1 MRTSTVAALL
11 VLISVA
17 APAAAQITGAIY
29 GTVSDESGAVL
40 PGVAVTVTNPQT
52 GESRTT
58 TTNAAGGFNVSQLTV
73 GTYTVRAELSGF
85 KAITRQGIEL
95 SLNRNA
101 RVDLTLT
108 IGQVLEEVTVVADA
122 PLVDS
127 RSNEMGTSVGQ
138 RQVENL
144 PTTDRNPLRLVALV
158 PGAGQVLQSDNVQGF
173 QSNRVA
179 FNGAR
184 PELSN
189 WLLDGG
195 DNTATLRNYGNPSP
209 NPDAVQEFR
218 VISNNYSAEF
228 GRSV

>member
-1 MRTSTVAALL
+1 MFKALRRVAHRWIFSL
-11 VLISVA
+11 VLLPLAS
-17 APAAAQITGAIY
+17 PAAAQIAGSIY
-29 GTVSDESGAVL
+29 GTVSDESGAVI
-40 PGVAVTVTNPQT
+40 PGVDVTARNPRTN
-52 GESRTT
+52 ESHTT
-58 TTNAAGGFNVSQLTV
+58 ITNTAGLFTFAQLPV
-73 GTYTVRAELSGF
+73 GTYNVRAELPGF
-85 KAITRQGIEL
+85 KAITRQAIEL

-101 RVDLTLT
+101 RVDFVLT
-108 IGQVLEEVTVVADA
+108 IGQVAEQVTVVGDA

-127 RSNEMGTSVGQ
+127 RSNEMGTSVNQ

-144 PTTDRNPLRLVALV
+144 PTSDRNPLRLVALV

-195 DNTATLRNYGNPSP
+195 DNTATLRNYGNPHP
-209 NPDAVQEFR
+209 TPTRCRN
-218 VISNNYSAEF
+218 SA
-228 GRSV
+228 